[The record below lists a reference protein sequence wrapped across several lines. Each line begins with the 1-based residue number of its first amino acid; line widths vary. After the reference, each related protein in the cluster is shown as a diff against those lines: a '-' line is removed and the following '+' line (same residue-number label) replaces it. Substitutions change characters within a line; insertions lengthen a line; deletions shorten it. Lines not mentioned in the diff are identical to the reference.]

1 MVLCFCLIF
10 LHQLPVMFYSPTAVE
25 VALSPQFYH
34 QQEIVQFHAVHTAIQ
49 TKPNQVLSH
58 HTKDGLEQGLRGQ
71 Q

>member
-1 MVLCFCLIF
+1 
-10 LHQLPVMFYSPTAVE
+10 MFYSPTAVE